1 MTLKEKAQ
9 RAAALAVLEPL
20 IKYVKKNPQDNLVK
34 LVDAVQRFAGTV
46 FPAKNFDK
54 FREAAT
60 DPDNVYVQLL
70 KRAINDLDPDVFNG
84 MSMALGL
91 GVAAGTKK
99 VRENREKYHC
109 NIPFITLIDP
119 TSACNLKCKGCW
131 SAEYGHKLKL
141 TYEEMESI
149 VEQGRELGTHLYMF
163 TGGEPLICKK
173 EILKLCEKFPQCAF
187 LAYTNATLVDQEFC
201 DELKRVG
208 NLALAISIEG
218 DEESNDFRR
227 GDGAYKTSIEAMELL
242 KKNGCM
248 FGISVC
254 YTSKNIYSVTS
265 DEFLDDMISKGVMFG
280 LYFNYMPLGKGAL
293 PELIPDPEQRKY
305 MYKRVRDLRNSK
317 TGKSMFIMDFQ
328 GDGEYVGGCIAGGR
342 NYFHINSAGDI
353 EPCVFIHFSDSNIR
367 THTLLEALQNPL
379 FMSFYKNQ
387 PFNDNHM
394 RPCPMLEN
402 PDYLCK
408 IVKETGAKSTDLID
422 QESAEDLCAKCR
434 KFAEEWAPVAK
445 EVWESTPHKPSKT
458 YYYRDTPEG
467 KAELAKKNTEN

>member
-9 RAAALAVLEPL
+9 RKAALAVLEPL
-20 IKYVKKNPQDNLVK
+20 IKYVKKNPQENLVK

-54 FREAAT
+54 FREGAA
-60 DPDNVYVQLL
+60 DPDNVYSKLL
-70 KRAINDLDPDVFNG
+70 IRAINDLHPDVFNG
-84 MSMALGL
+84 MTMALGL
-91 GVAAGTKK
+91 GVAAGTKT
-99 VRENREKYHC
+99 VRENREKYKC

-119 TSACNLKCKGCW
+119 TSACNLNCKGCW
-131 SAEYGHKLKL
+131 SAEYGHKLRL
-141 TYEEMESI
+141 SYEEMESI

-187 LAYTNATLVDQEFC
+187 LAYTNATLVDQAFC
-201 DELKRVG
+201 DDMKRVG

-227 GDGAYKTSIEAMELL
+227 GEGAYKTSIEAMELL

-265 DEFLDDMISKGVMFG
+265 DEFLDDMIDKGVMFG
-280 LYFNYMPLGKGAL
+280 LYFNYMPLGKNAL

-305 MYKRVRDLRNSK
+305 MYKRVRELRNSK
-317 TGKSMFIMDFQ
+317 SGKSMFIMDFQ

-422 QESAEDLCAKCR
+422 QESAEDLCSKCR
-434 KFAEEWAPVAK
+434 KFAAEWAPVAD
-445 EVWESTPHKPSKT
+445 EVWNSTVHKDTKT

-467 KAELAKKNTEN
+467 KAELEKKNNE

>member
-34 LVDAVQRFAGTV
+34 LVDAVQRFAGPV

-60 DPDNVYVQLL
+60 DPDNVYVKLL
-70 KRAINDLDPDVFNG
+70 KRAINDLDSDVFNG
-84 MSMALGL
+84 MAMALGL

-218 DEESNDFRR
+218 DEESNDYRR

-467 KAELAKKNTEN
+467 KAELAKKNSEN

>member
-1 MTLKEKAQ
+1 
-9 RAAALAVLEPL
+9 
-20 IKYVKKNPQDNLVK
+20 
-34 LVDAVQRFAGTV
+34 
-46 FPAKNFDK
+46 
-54 FREAAT
+54 
-60 DPDNVYVQLL
+60 
-70 KRAINDLDPDVFNG
+70 
-84 MSMALGL
+84 
-91 GVAAGTKK
+91 
-99 VRENREKYHC
+99 
-109 NIPFITLIDP
+109 
-119 TSACNLKCKGCW
+119 
-131 SAEYGHKLKL
+131 
-141 TYEEMESI
+141 
-149 VEQGRELGTHLYMF
+149 
-163 TGGEPLICKK
+163 
-173 EILKLCEKFPQCAF
+173 
-187 LAYTNATLVDQEFC
+187 
-201 DELKRVG
+201 
-208 NLALAISIEG
+208 
-218 DEESNDFRR
+218 
-227 GDGAYKTSIEAMELL
+227 MELL

-342 NYFHINSAGDI
+342 NYFHVNSAGDI

-402 PDYLCK
+402 PDYLCR

-445 EVWESTPHKPSKT
+445 EVWESTEHKETKT

-467 KAELAKKNTEN
+467 KAELEKKNK